1 MIQINFLSKQNVK
14 LSKQQEKDRLI
25 FKYALIVFI
34 VCSVAFLGIFSINL
48 YLQYRINQ
56 VQAQVMTAK
65 KQIDSERTL
74 EANYLFFVNK
84 LTIIREL
91 FDQRANKQIA
101 MGFFSELFG
110 PNITI
115 SGLNYNMEEGIL
127 SLQVVS
133 PHVFYLEE
141 ALEVLEDPD
150 VTKYFTSLTKSNLNR
165 QPMGQYAF
173 SLTVSFFSDDSE
185 LVTIESEY

>member
-25 FKYALIVFI
+25 FKYALIAFI

-110 PNITI
+110 PNISI

-141 ALEVLEDPD
+141 ALDVLEDPD

-173 SLTVSFFSDDSE
+173 SLTVSFSDDSE

>member
-173 SLTVSFFSDDSE
+173 SLTVSFSDDSE